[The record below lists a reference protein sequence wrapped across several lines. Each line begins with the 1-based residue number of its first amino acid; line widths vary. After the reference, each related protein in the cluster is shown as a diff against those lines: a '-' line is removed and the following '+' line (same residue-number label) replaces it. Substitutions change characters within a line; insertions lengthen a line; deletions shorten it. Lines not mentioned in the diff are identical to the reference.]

1 MKIIR
6 TYNYLDTLHWTEAGS
21 LSCLLAPT
29 TREMI
34 AFRIQENLSRIY
46 LTHKFFNYFKP
57 VNIKVRV
64 CEITNTVEIKVNNT
78 VYFGFTTS
86 NSDFQVSILDNS
98 FVVNMPYTVVFNPN
112 VFYPIKERVRSHW
125 ELLDTLALLH
135 NGPYPYSTSYAHTEV
150 NNMLNGKPYDPIGVL
165 SFINQLPARKSTDLA
180 SFMYE
185 NKEAIILKLALVANG
200 STYAPKYIDDQAFNF
215 PLEFIEL

>member
-1 MKIIR
+1 MKVIR

-34 AFRIQENLSRIY
+34 AFRMQESLSRIY
-46 LTHKFFNYFKP
+46 LTHKFFKYFKP
-57 VNIKVRV
+57 INIGVKV

-78 VYFGFTTS
+78 VYYGFTTS
-86 NSDFQVSILDNS
+86 DSDYQVSILDNS
-98 FVVNMPYTVVFNPN
+98 FVVNMPYTVVLNPK
-112 VFYPIKERVRSHW
+112 VFYPAKKRVLSQW
-125 ELLDTLALLH
+125 ELLDTLALL
-135 NGPYPYSTSYAHTEV
+135 NNRQYPYSTSYASAEV
-150 NNMLNGKPYDPIGVL
+150 NDMLNGKPYDPLGVL

-185 NKEAIILKLALVANG
+185 NKEAIILRLALVAKE
-200 STYAPKYIDDQAFNF
+200 STYAPKYIDDQTFNF
-215 PLEFIEL
+215 PLEFVEL